1 MEFFD
6 NIVDLVVEGMG
17 CVVDGVITVSDF
29 VEEHPVATSL
39 VLTAATGGAAAWAG
53 AGTIAAALGSTG
65 ILGST
70 ATTGTVISS
79 LSGAAATNASLAAL
93 GGGALSVGGGGMAVG
108 TAVVAGA
115 GATAGGAAGGT
126 VAHFATKLRTQ
137 SSNG

>member
-17 CVVDGVITVSDF
+17 CVVDGVIAVSDF

-79 LSGAAATNASLAAL
+79 LSGAAATNASRRSL
-93 GGGALSVGGGGMAVG
+93 
-108 TAVVAGA
+108 
-115 GATAGGAAGGT
+115 
-126 VAHFATKLRTQ
+126 
-137 SSNG
+137 